1 MEKKIIDK
9 YPLEV
14 MKPNIMGAI
23 NCLEFLKK
31 QKEERSVSGRM
42 VIFSSVTIYGNITGN
57 DLVVGE
63 EDTQVTIPLDAS
75 NAIYSQSKR
84 MSEVI
89 SRAYSKQYG
98 LDIVIARLSTVYGN
112 TFFKP
117 ETAFFEFINRAL
129 SGENI
134 TLRDSGVAR
143 RDNIYIDDAVSG
155 ILLLGLN
162 GTNCEVYNVSS
173 NGEMGNFAAVDEI
186 ASIIID
192 LVNEKYNI
200 NIKLINQSS
209 KNKIRRSG
217 IVLSNIKLKN
227 LGWNVKTSL
236 REGIAKTLKVFEEKK

>member
-1 MEKKIIDK
+1 
-9 YPLEV
+9 
-14 MKPNIMGAI
+14 
-23 NCLEFLKK
+23 
-31 QKEERSVSGRM
+31 M

-112 TFFKP
+112 TFLNRKRL
-117 ETAFFEFINRAL
+117 FEFINRAL

-155 ILLLGLN
+155 FCFWG
-162 GTNCEVYNVSS
+162 
-173 NGEMGNFAAVDEI
+173 
-186 ASIIID
+186 
-192 LVNEKYNI
+192 
-200 NIKLINQSS
+200 
-209 KNKIRRSG
+209 
-217 IVLSNIKLKN
+217 
-227 LGWNVKTSL
+227 
-236 REGIAKTLKVFEEKK
+236 

>member
-1 MEKKIIDK
+1 MENKIIDK

-112 TFFKP
+112 TFL
-117 ETAFFEFINRAL
+117 NRKRL
-129 SGENI
+129 
-134 TLRDSGVAR
+134 
-143 RDNIYIDDAVSG
+143 
-155 ILLLGLN
+155 
-162 GTNCEVYNVSS
+162 
-173 NGEMGNFAAVDEI
+173 F
-186 ASIIID
+186 
-192 LVNEKYNI
+192 
-200 NIKLINQSS
+200 
-209 KNKIRRSG
+209 
-217 IVLSNIKLKN
+217 
-227 LGWNVKTSL
+227 
-236 REGIAKTLKVFEEKK
+236 